1 VGAPRGQRAE
11 HPSRVVQLAMVS
23 SKYGVANLASKFGT
37 QLCEIYDQYI
47 TSVIPPGD
55 KPLE

>member
-1 VGAPRGQRAE
+1 
-11 HPSRVVQLAMVS
+11 VVQLAMVS